1 MVKGKIGKFENP
13 EENLCLGA
21 CVLGKNEN
29 IVATLD
35 PNTYTAQAWFAKGLA
50 KGKLGGIIDDR

>member
-1 MVKGKIGKFENP
+1 LTNP

-35 PNTYTAQAWFAKGLA
+35 PNIYTTLAWFAKGLA
-50 KGKLGGIIDDR
+50 KGKLERIIDSQRQLLLEI

>member
-1 MVKGKIGKFENP
+1 M
-13 EENLCLGA
+13 GA

-35 PNTYTAQAWFAKGLA
+35 PNTYTASACFAKGLA
-50 KGKLGGIIDDR
+50 KGKLGGIVDGR

>member
-1 MVKGKIGKFENP
+1 MANR

-21 CVLGKNEN
+21 CVLGKNKS

-35 PNTYTAQAWFAKGLA
+35 PNTFST
-50 KGKLGGIIDDR
+50 